1 MEIGIQELD
10 ELLAPVE
17 EGSVILIESS
27 HGLGEAVIPHIINAN
42 KGKTPVIVILPRGSP
57 EIATFPREG
66 IQTLIFGRDVDPD
79 KLYELLRAIREL
91 PETALVIAIR
101 LDFLFLRRQV
111 KSIYMFL
118 EDLMSTVQERGL
130 ILIMTVEKRS
140 ISDRELAMFES
151 MSTHVIDIV
160 EKISELNVT
169 HLLRVKKSH
178 RGSTGFYTMKVKDNK
193 IHLYELPNSPEL

>member
-27 HGLGEAVIPHIINAN
+27 HGLGEAIIPHIINAN
-42 KGKTPVIVILPRGSP
+42 KDKTSAIVILPRGSP
-57 EIATFPREG
+57 EIATFPKEG
-66 IQTLIFGRDVDPD
+66 IQTLIFGRDIDPD

-91 PETALVIAIR
+91 PEGALVIAVR

-130 ILIMTVEKRS
+130 TLIMTVEKNS
-140 ISDRELAMFES
+140 ISDQDLAMFES
-151 MSTHVIDIV
+151 MSTYVIDIIEEV
-160 EKISELNVT
+160 SEFNVI
-169 HLLRVKKSH
+169 HLLRIKKPYPN
-178 RGSTGFYTMKVKDNK
+178 STKFYMMKLKDGK
-193 IHLYELPNSPEL
+193 IHLNELSNSP